1 MQLINN
7 KKFEGMKKMRKP
19 YTIGLDIGTN
29 SVGWAVLTDQYDL
42 VKKKMKI
49 VGDSKK
55 KQIKK
60 NFWGVRLFDE
70 GKTAADR
77 RLQRTTKRRIERRR
91 NRISY
96 LQEIFVTEME
106 KVDAN
111 FFCRLKD
118 SFYVESEKRYGRHP
132 FFATLEEE
140 IAYHKD
146 FQTIYHLRKELVD
159 STDKA
164 DLRLIYLALAHIV
177 KYRGHFLIEGE
188 LDAQNTSIDEIF
200 KQFLQIYNQVFV
212 GTTEDGNLTPLE
224 ENREVAGILS
234 EKLTRREKVRRIL
247 ALYPNEKNTGIFA
260 QFISMIVGNKGNF
273 KNFFDLDEKID
284 IECAKESY
292 EEDLE
297 ALLAKIGDEYAEL
310 FVAVKNAYNAV
321 VLSSI
326 INMTNAET
334 KAMLSVSMIE
344 RFDKHDKDLKRLK
357 VFFKTHLPEK
367 FEEVFNDRNKH
378 GYAGYID
385 GKTSQA
391 DFYSYMKKK
400 LENIEGADY
409 FINLIEEG
417 DFLRKQRTFDN
428 GAIPHQLHLQELEAI
443 LHQQAKYYPFLK
455 ENYDKIKSLV
465 TFRIPYFV
473 GPLANGQSEFA
484 WLTRKIDGEIR
495 PWNIEEKVDF
505 GKSAVNFIEKM
516 TNKDTYLPKENVLPK
531 HSPCY
536 QKYMVYNELTK
547 VRYMDDQGQT
557 HYFSGKEKQQIFN
570 ELFKQKRKVK
580 KKDLE
585 VFLRNM
591 NHVECAT
598 IEGIKDTFNA
608 SYSIYHDLLRV
619 GIEREILDNS
629 LHMEMLEE
637 IVKILTVFE
646 DKRMIK
652 EQLQQFSDVLN
663 GTILKKLERRHYTGW
678 GRLSAKLLVGIRDKQ
693 SHLSIL
699 DYLMNDDGLN
709 RNLMQLINDSN
720 LSFKSIIEKEQVTT
734 ADKDI
739 QSIVAELAGSPA
751 IKKGILQSLKIV
763 DELVRVMG
771 YPPQT
776 IVVEMA
782 RENQTTGKG
791 KNNSRPRY
799 KSLEK
804 AIKEFGSQILKEH
817 PIDNQG
823 LKNDRL
829 YLYYLQ
835 NGKDMYTGQDL
846 DIHNLSN
853 YDIDHIVPQS
863 FITDNS
869 IDNRVLVSSAANRD
883 KRDNVPSLEIVQ
895 KQKIF
900 WEKLYQAKLMSK
912 RKFDYLTKAEKGGLT
927 EADKAKFIQRQLV
940 ETRQIT
946 KNVSNILYQRFNC
959 KKDENGNVI
968 EQVRIVTLKSALVS
982 QFRKQFQLYKVR
994 EINDYHHAHDAYLNG
1009 VVANTLLKV
1018 YPQLEPEFVY
1028 GDYHQF
1034 DWFKANKATAKKQF
1048 YTNIMLFFAQKDQ
1061 IIDENGE
1068 ILWDKKY
1075 LETIKKVLNY
1085 RQINIVKKTEI
1096 QKGEFSKATIK
1107 PRGESS
1113 KLIPR
1118 KTNWNPQKYGGF
1130 DSPNMAYAVI
1140 IECAKGKK
1148 KLVFEKKI
1156 IRITVMERKA
1166 FEKNKKAF
1174 LEEKGYR
1181 LPKVLAKL
1189 PKYTLYECEDG
1200 RRRML
1205 ASANEAQKGN
1215 QMVLPRRLIALLH
1228 HAKNCEASDGKSL
1241 DYIESNR
1248 EMFAELLAHVSE
1260 FAKRYTLAD
1269 ANLNKINQLFE
1280 QNKEGD
1286 IKAVAQSFVNLMAF
1300 NAMGAP
1306 VNFKFFEITIERKR
1320 YINLKELLNAT
1331 IIYQSITGLY
1341 EARKRLD
1348 D

>member
-1 MQLINN
+1 
-7 KKFEGMKKMRKP
+7 MKNP

-29 SVGWAVLTDQYDL
+29 SVGWAVLTNQYDL
-42 VKKKMKI
+42 VKRKMK
-49 VGDSKK
+49 VAGNSDK

-60 NFWGVRLFDE
+60 NFWGVRLFDD
-70 GKTAADR
+70 GQTAVDR
-77 RLQRTTKRRIERRR
+77 RMNRTARRRIERRR

-96 LQEIFVTEME
+96 LQEIFAVEMANI
-106 KVDAN
+106 DAN
-111 FFCRLKD
+111 FFCRLND
-118 SFYVESEKRYGRHP
+118 SFYVDGEKRNSRHP
-132 FFATLEEE
+132 FFATIEEE
-140 IAYHKD
+140 VAYHD
-146 FQTIYHLRKELVD
+146 NYRTIYHLREELVN
-159 STDKA
+159 SSEKA
-164 DLRLIYLALAHIV
+164 DLRLVYLALAHII
-177 KYRGHFLIEGE
+177 KYRGNFLIEGA
-188 LDAQNTSIDEIF
+188 LDTKNTSVDEVY
-200 KQFLQIYNQVFV
+200 KQFIQTYNQAFMSNIEEGALAKV
-212 GTTEDGNLTPLE
+212 E
-224 ENREVAGILS
+224 ENLEVASILAG
-234 EKLTRREKVRRIL
+234 KFTRREKIERIL
-247 ALYPNEKNTGIFA
+247 RLYPGEKSTGMFA
-260 QFISMIVGNKGNF
+260 QFISLIVGNKGNF
-273 KNFFDLDEKID
+273 QKVFNLVEKTD
-284 IECAKESY
+284 IECAKDSY

-297 ALLAKIGDEYAEL
+297 ALLAIIGDEYAEL
-310 FVAVKNAYNAV
+310 FVAAKNTYNAV

-326 INMTNAET
+326 ITVTATETNA
-334 KAMLSVSMIE
+334 KLSASMIE
-344 RFDKHDKDLKRLK
+344 RFDAHEKDLGELK
-357 VFFKTHLPEK
+357 AFIKLHLPKQYQEI
-367 FEEVFNDRNKH
+367 FNNAAID

-385 GKTSQA
+385 GKTKQV
-391 DFYSYMKKK
+391 DFYKYLKTT
-400 LENIEGADY
+400 LENVEGADY
-409 FINLIEEG
+409 FITKIEEEN
-417 DFLRKQRTFDN
+417 FLRKQRTFDN
-428 GAIPHQLHLQELEAI
+428 GVIPHQLHLEELEAI
-443 LHQQAKYYPFLK
+443 LHQQAKYYPFLR
-455 ENYDKIKSLV
+455 EDYEKIKSLV

-473 GPLANGQSEFA
+473 GPLAKGQSEFA
-484 WLTRKIDGEIR
+484 WLTRKADGEIR

-505 GKSAVNFIEKM
+505 GKSAVDFIEKM

-531 HSPCY
+531 HSLCY

-547 VRYMDDQGQT
+547 VRYIDDQGKT
-557 HYFSGKEKQQIFN
+557 NYFSGQEKQQIFN
-570 ELFKQKRKVK
+570 DLFKQKRKVK

-585 VFLRNM
+585 LFLRNI
-591 NHVECAT
+591 NQIESPT
-598 IEGIKDTFNA
+598 IEGLEDSFNA
-608 SYSIYHDLLRV
+608 SYATYHDLLKV
-619 GIEREILDNS
+619 GMKQESLDSPLNA
-629 LHMEMLEE
+629 EMLED

-652 EQLQQFSDVLN
+652 EQLQQFSDVLD
-663 GTILKKLERRHYTGW
+663 GVVLKKLERRHYTGW

-693 SHLSIL
+693 SHLTIL

-720 LSFKSIIEKEQVTT
+720 LSFKSIIEKEQVSTT
-734 ADKDI
+734 DKDL
-739 QSIVAELAGSPA
+739 QSIVADLAGSPA

-763 DELVRVMG
+763 DELVSIMG

-782 RENQTTGKG
+782 RENQTTVKG

-804 AIKEFGSQILKEH
+804 AIKDFGSQILKEH
-817 PIDNQG
+817 PTDNQE
-823 LKNDRL
+823 LKNNRL

-835 NGKDMYTGQDL
+835 NGKDIYTGQEL

-869 IDNRVLVSSAANRD
+869 IDNLVLTSSAGNREKGD
-883 KRDNVPSLEIVQ
+883 DVPPLEIVR
-895 KQKIF
+895 KRKVF
-900 WEKLYQAKLMSK
+900 WEKLYQGNLMSK
-912 RKFDYLTKAEKGGLT
+912 RKFDYLTKAERGGLT
-927 EADKAKFIQRQLV
+927 EADKARFIHRQLV

-946 KNVSNILYQRFNC
+946 KNVANILHQRFNNET
-959 KKDENGNVI
+959 DNHGNTM

-994 EINDYHHAHDAYLNG
+994 EVNDYHHAHDAYLNG

-1028 GDYHQF
+1028 GEYHQF

-1048 YTNIMLFFAQKDQ
+1048 YTNIMLFFAQKER

-1075 LETIKKVLNY
+1075 LETIKKVLDY
-1085 RQINIVKKTEI
+1085 RQMNIVKKTEI

-1107 PRGESS
+1107 PKGNSS

-1118 KTNWNPQKYGGF
+1118 KENWDPMKYGGL

-1140 IECAKGKK
+1140 IEHAKGKK
-1148 KLVFEKKI
+1148 KIVIEKKLI
-1156 IRITVMERKA
+1156 QINIMERKM
-1166 FEKNKKAF
+1166 FEKDEEAF

-1181 LPKVLAKL
+1181 HPKVLTKL
-1189 PKYTLYECEDG
+1189 PKYTLYECEKG

-1215 QMVLPRRLIALLH
+1215 QLVLSNHLVSLLY

-1241 DYIESNR
+1241 KYIEAHR
-1248 EMFAELLAHVSE
+1248 ETFSELLAQVSE
-1260 FAKRYTLAD
+1260 FATKYTLAD
-1269 ANLNKINQLFE
+1269 ANLSKINSLFE

-1286 IKAVAQSFVNLMAF
+1286 IKAIAQSFVDLMAF

-1306 VNFKFFEITIERKR
+1306 ASFKFFEATIDRKR
-1320 YINLKELLNAT
+1320 YTNLKELLSST

-1341 EARKRLD
+1341 ESRKRLD

>member
-1 MQLINN
+1 MQLKII
-7 KKFEGMKKMRKP
+7 EGMKKMKKP

-29 SVGWAVLTDQYDL
+29 SVGWAVLTEQYDL
-42 VKKKMKI
+42 VKRKMKI
-49 VGDSKK
+49 AGDSEK

-70 GKTAADR
+70 GQTAADR
-77 RLQRTTKRRIERRR
+77 RMTRAARRRIERRR

-96 LQEIFVTEME
+96 LQGIFAEEMS
-106 KVDAN
+106 KTDAN
-111 FFCRLKD
+111 FFCRLSD
-118 SFYVESEKRYGRHP
+118 SFYVDNEKRNSRHP
-132 FFATLEEE
+132 FFATIEEE
-140 IAYHKD
+140 VEYHKNYP
-146 FQTIYHLRKELVD
+146 TIYHLREELVN
-159 STDKA
+159 SSEKA
-164 DLRLIYLALAHIV
+164 DLRLVYLALAHII
-177 KYRGHFLIEGE
+177 KYRGNFLIEGA
-188 LDAQNTSIDEIF
+188 LDTQNTSIDGIY
-200 KQFLQIYNQVFV
+200 KQFIQTYNQLFAS
-212 GTTEDGNLTPLE
+212 GIEDGSLKKLE
-224 ENREVAGILS
+224 DNKDVAKILVEKVTRK
-234 EKLTRREKVRRIL
+234 EKLERIL
-247 ALYPNEKNTGIFA
+247 KLYPGEKSNGMFA
-260 QFISMIVGNKGNF
+260 QFVSLIVGSKGNF
-273 KNFFDLDEKID
+273 QKPFDLIEKSD
-284 IECAKESY
+284 IECAKDSY

-297 ALLAKIGDEYAEL
+297 SLLALIGDEYAEL
-310 FVAVKNAYNAV
+310 FVAAKNAYSAV

-326 INMTNAET
+326 ITVAETETNA
-334 KAMLSVSMIE
+334 KLSASMIE
-344 RFDKHDKDLKRLK
+344 RFDTHEEDLGKLKAFIKR
-357 VFFKTHLPEK
+357 HLPK
-367 FEEVFNDRNKH
+367 HYEEIFSNTEKH

-385 GKTSQA
+385 GKTKQA
-391 DFYSYMKKK
+391 DFYKYIKTT
-400 LENIEGADY
+400 LENIESADY
-409 FINLIEEG
+409 FIAKIEKEN
-417 DFLRKQRTFDN
+417 FLRKQRTFDN
-428 GAIPHQLHLQELEAI
+428 GAIPHQLHLEELEAI

-484 WLTRKIDGEIR
+484 WLTRKADGEIR

-505 GKSAVNFIEKM
+505 GKSAVDFIEKM

-531 HSPCY
+531 HSLCY
-536 QKYMVYNELTK
+536 QKYLVYNELTK
-547 VRYMDDQGQT
+547 VRYINDQGKT
-557 HYFSGKEKQQIFN
+557 SYFSGQEKEQIFN
-570 ELFKQKRKVK
+570 DLFKQKRKVK

-585 VFLRNM
+585 LFLRNM
-591 NHVECAT
+591 SHVESPT
-598 IEGIKDTFNA
+598 IEGLEDSFNS
-608 SYSIYHDLLRV
+608 SYSTYHDLLKM
-619 GIEREILDNS
+619 GIKQEILDNPVNT
-629 LHMEMLEE
+629 EMLEN

-652 EQLQQFSDVLN
+652 EQLQQFSDVLD
-663 GTILKKLERRHYTGW
+663 GVVLKKLERRHYTGW
-678 GRLSAKLLVGIRDKQ
+678 GRLSAKLIMGIRDQQ
-693 SHLSIL
+693 SHLTIL

-739 QSIVAELAGSPA
+739 QSIVADLAGSPA

-817 PIDNQG
+817 PTDNQE
-823 LKNDRL
+823 LRNNRL

-835 NGKDMYTGQDL
+835 NGKDMYTGQEL

-869 IDNRVLVSSAANRD
+869 IDNLVLTSSAGNREKGD
-883 KRDNVPSLEIVQ
+883 DVPPLEIVQ
-895 KQKIF
+895 KRKVF
-900 WEKLYQAKLMSK
+900 WEKLYQGNLISK
-912 RKFDYLTKAEKGGLT
+912 RKFDYLTKAERGGLT
-927 EADKAKFIQRQLV
+927 EADKARFIHRQLV

-946 KNVSNILYQRFNC
+946 KNVANILHQRFNYE
-959 KKDENGNVI
+959 KDDHGNTMK
-968 EQVRIVTLKSALVS
+968 QVRIVTLKSALVS

-994 EINDYHHAHDAYLNG
+994 DVNDYHHAHDAYLNG

-1048 YTNIMLFFAQKDQ
+1048 YTNIMLFFAQKDR

-1075 LETIKKVLNY
+1075 LDTVKKVMSY
-1085 RQINIVKKTEI
+1085 RQMNIVKKTEI

-1107 PRGESS
+1107 PKGNSS

-1118 KTNWNPQKYGGF
+1118 KANWDPMKYGGL
-1130 DSPNMAYAVI
+1130 DSPNMAYAVV
-1140 IECAKGKK
+1140 IEYAKGKN

-1156 IRITVMERKA
+1156 IRVTIMERKA
-1166 FEKNKKAF
+1166 FEKDEKAF
-1174 LEEKGYR
+1174 LEEQGYR
-1181 LPKVLAKL
+1181 QPKVLAKL
-1189 PKYTLYECEDG
+1189 PKYTLYECEEG

-1215 QMVLPRRLIALLH
+1215 QQVLPNHLITLLH
-1228 HAKNCEASDGKSL
+1228 HAANCEASDGKSL

-1286 IKAVAQSFVNLMAF
+1286 IKAIAQSFVDLMAF

-1306 VNFKFFEITIERKR
+1306 ASFKFFETTIERKR
-1320 YINLKELLNAT
+1320 YNNLKELLSST

-1341 EARKRLD
+1341 ESRKRLD